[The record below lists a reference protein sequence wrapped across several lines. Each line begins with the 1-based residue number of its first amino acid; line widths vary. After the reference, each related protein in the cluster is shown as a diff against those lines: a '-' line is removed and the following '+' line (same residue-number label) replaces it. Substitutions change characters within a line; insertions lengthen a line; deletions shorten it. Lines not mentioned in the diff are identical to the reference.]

1 VDDRAELE
9 WSDKAWKRFE
19 REIYPFID
27 GRPNPEELL
36 KVGPSRPSP
45 VLARAFT
52 DLVVCRACRVLC
64 VSCVLCCVDTSRSRR
79 KSESGTLREV
89 SSEWSS

>member
-9 WSDKAWKRFE
+9 WSEKAWKRFE

-36 KVGPSRPSP
+36 KVAPFLALS
-45 VLARAFT
+45 VLAR
-52 DLVVCRACRVLC
+52 VY
-64 VSCVLCCVDTSRSRR
+64 
-79 KSESGTLREV
+79 
-89 SSEWSS
+89 

>member
-36 KVGPSRPSP
+36 KVPLDPLPFWR
-45 VLARAFT
+45 AR
-52 DLVVCRACRVLC
+52 LLIVVRVVCCACRV
-64 VSCVLCCVDTSRSRR
+64 SCSVDTSRSRR